1 MKRGEVYE
9 YTVGSQRARIVIAS
23 AARYNPSRAT
33 FAVVLGAGV
42 APPPVAVMVPT
53 ADGDPVRG
61 TIDVSRL
68 RPLDPSA
75 VRARIGRL
83 TPASLRQ
90 LDRALRTYFD
100 LL

>member
-1 MKRGEVYE
+1 MRRGEIYE

-23 AARYNPSRAT
+23 ASRYNPGRAT
-33 FAVVLGAGV
+33 FAVVLGADV
-42 APPPVAVMVPT
+42 NPPPVAVLVAT
-53 ADGDPVRG
+53 ADADPVRG
-61 TIDVSRL
+61 VIDVSRL

-75 VRARIGRL
+75 VRATVGRL
-83 TPASLRQ
+83 TPDTLRR